1 MPRYASNIQIP
12 NLPVATSLS
21 GAEQVEIVQ
30 SGVSRRTTTQ
40 AIANTASLAVMQN
53 VTTAQ
58 KNALSA
64 STGQLVFDTDLQKL
78 CVYTATG
85 WQTVTS
91 V

>member
-30 SGVSRRTTTQ
+30 AGTSARCTTQ
-40 AIANTASLAVMQN
+40 QIADLARVMVAQN

-58 KNALSA
+58 KTALPA
-64 STGQLVFDTDLQKL
+64 LVGQIVFDTTLQKL
-78 CVYTATG
+78 CVRTASG
-85 WQTVTS
+85 WQTITS

>member
-12 NLPVATSLS
+12 NLPVAIALT

-30 SGVSRRTTTQ
+30 SGVSSRTTTQ
-40 AIANTASLAVMQN
+40 AIANLNQLTKAPN
-53 VTTAQ
+53 CTTVQ

-64 STGQLVFDTDLQKL
+64 TIGSLVFDTNLQKL
-78 CVYTATG
+78 CVYTSGG
-85 WQTVTS
+85 WQTITS

>member
-12 NLPVATSLS
+12 NLPQAISLS
-21 GAEQVEIVQ
+21 GLEQVEIVQ
-30 SGVSRRTTTQ
+30 AGTSSRCSTQ
-40 AIANTASLAVMQN
+40 QIANLANITTAQN

-58 KNALSA
+58 KNALA
-64 STGQLVFDTDLQKL
+64 ATTGRIVFDTTLQKL

-85 WQTVTS
+85 WQTITS